1 MTKFR
6 RDSIEV
12 IIVGLIFGIIIILAI
27 ILPQQ
32 AKITNISVINAVVSL
47 QTEINNLREEINL
60 NEKNNEQ
67 SFSRLD
73 ENDTRFLN
81 LYDYLFK
88 KITNLPQKIKSDKF
102 QLEQKLKQVNVMIV
116 NKTIDALGSGVTIKY
131 KDKFYILSA
140 GHMVED
146 DDDNI
151 VLMENG
157 NEIGE
162 LEIIKRD
169 YNLDEKNTKGDD
181 LTLFKPKD
189 SSLNPRFYVELAD
202 NESVTG
208 SEIYIVGNPIGIE
221 DVVSDG
227 RIIIYD
233 NNFFYFIDHSYFG
246 NSGGGIYTR
255 EGKLLGIV
263 SHLVPI

>member
-162 LEIIKRD
+162 LEIRK
-169 YNLDEKNTKGDD
+169 
-181 LTLFKPKD
+181 
-189 SSLNPRFYVELAD
+189 
-202 NESVTG
+202 SV
-208 SEIYIVGNPIGIE
+208 V
-221 DVVSDG
+221 
-227 RIIIYD
+227 
-233 NNFFYFIDHSYFG
+233 
-246 NSGGGIYTR
+246 
-255 EGKLLGIV
+255 
-263 SHLVPI
+263 